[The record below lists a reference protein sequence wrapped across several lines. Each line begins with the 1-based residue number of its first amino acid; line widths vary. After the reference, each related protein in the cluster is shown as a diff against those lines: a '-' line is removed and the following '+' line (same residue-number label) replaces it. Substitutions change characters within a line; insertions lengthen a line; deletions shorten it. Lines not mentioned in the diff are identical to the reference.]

1 MHDKRCLKI
10 KKRIAV
16 LLCALLLCG
25 CASGQETANGA
36 SALFFDGETFVPANG
51 LKWRMSFEEFLN
63 QSPEKAVID
72 PKSAQFDPMRCYE
85 DPELGLK
92 TVNFPAQYPVG
103 DTGENAQLAL
113 TFLDGELLA
122 SGYAMIFVGA
132 ERTQEQI
139 RQLAGQIQS
148 DLDGCGLLV
157 RDEAYTGPEQ
167 TSARTVLTEA
177 SWTVQGAADQRVY
190 LRATTGSVAGRE
202 VHTVSLTAQLDAF
215 YEKVP

>member
-1 MHDKRCLKI
+1 MKQKLMI
-10 KKRIAV
+10 
-16 LLCALLLCG
+16 LLLICIVALSG
-25 CASGQETANGA
+25 CTSTQTNSANGA

-51 LKWRMSFEEFLN
+51 LKWRMSFEEFLD

-72 PKSAQFDPMRCYE
+72 PKSAHFDPMRCHE

-113 TFLDGELLA
+113 TFLDGELLV
-122 SGYAMIFVGA
+122 SGYAMIFVGTA
-132 ERTQEQI
+132 RTQEQI

-167 TSARTVLTEA
+167 ASAQTVLAEA

-190 LRATTGSVAGRE
+190 LRAMTGSTAGRE